1 MLRCKP
7 VSVTPPSDSTTSGIL
22 AAALADLTNAA
33 LKRVRHLA
41 GESLAR
47 ELARAGAPDQAQPAQ
62 ERAGHGLRL
71 ATAELAAMGV
81 TLDGVEPAVTG
92 IRVRATAQRAT
103 VDAARVRSLVEAI
116 VLVRAPDVDA
126 IQVEIGGK
134 PVTAANFV
142 SIARL
147 KPAT

>member
-1 MLRCKP
+1 MLRCSP

-22 AAALADLTNAA
+22 AAALADLVGAA
-33 LKRVRHLA
+33 LKRVRQLA

-47 ELARAGAPDQAQPAQ
+47 DLAGAASPDPSEPAR
-62 ERAGHGLRL
+62 ERAACALRL
-71 ATAELAAMGV
+71 ATAELEAMGV
-81 TLDGVEPAVTG
+81 ALDAVEPAVTG
-92 IRVRATAQRAT
+92 IRVRATAQRAA

-126 IQVEIGGK
+126 IVVELGGK
-134 PVTAANFV
+134 PVTAGNFV